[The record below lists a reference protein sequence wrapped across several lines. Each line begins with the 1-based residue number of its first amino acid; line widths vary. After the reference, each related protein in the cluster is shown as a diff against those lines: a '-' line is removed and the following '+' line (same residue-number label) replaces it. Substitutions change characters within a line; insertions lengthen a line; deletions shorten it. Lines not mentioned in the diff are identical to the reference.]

1 MRDRRLEFASE
12 EVAYMARTKQTTD
25 APPPS
30 LAHYEAFV
38 NEVTKQYES
47 LSDRFQQV
55 ARFLTQNPNA
65 VAMQSI
71 NAISEQ
77 CGAHPSILVRFAQ
90 HFGFSGFKQLQT
102 VFQTRLSTAA
112 PGYRERISALDA
124 DLEKTK
130 RKGNL
135 GFLHDL
141 VVRDIATLQEL
152 LNSVSEDDLSR
163 TAKILKD
170 ADTIFIAGQLRSEP
184 IARFLR
190 YVLSMLRMRV
200 VLLDPAGGLAPEM
213 AQVMGPKDVLVAISF
228 RHYAKE
234 VMAIADVAAQNDTP
248 MVIITDSQLSPL
260 AKNAAVLFTVPE
272 DEYSFS
278 RSLAAPMCL
287 TQCIAVSLA
296 AMLQTDEKG
305 APRIPTVTEILRRK
319 P

>member
-1 MRDRRLEFASE
+1 MPRVKKSE
-12 EVAYMARTKQTTD
+12 Q
-25 APPPS
+25 APPRIANYES
-30 LAHYEAFV
+30 LVNAITEA
-38 NEVTKQYES
+38 YPS

-55 ARFLTQNPNA
+55 ARFLTQNSNA

-71 NAISEQ
+71 NTIAEQ

-90 HFGFSGFKQLQT
+90 HFGFSGFKQLQG

-124 DLEKTK
+124 DLERNK
-130 RKGNL
+130 RNGNM

-152 LNSVSEDDLSR
+152 LNSVNEQSLTDAARL
-163 TAKILKD
+163 LKN

-184 IARFLR
+184 IAAFLR
-190 YVLSMLRMRV
+190 YVLSMLRRRV
-200 VLLDPAGGLAPEM
+200 IFLDPAGGLAPEM
-213 AQVMGPKDVLVAISF
+213 AQVMGKKDVLVGISF

-234 VMAIADVAAQNDTP
+234 VVAIADVAAANGTP
-248 MVIITDSQLSPL
+248 IVTITDSQLSPL

-278 RSLAAPMCL
+278 RSLAAPMCI
-287 TQCIAVSLA
+287 TQCIAIALA
-296 AMLQTDEKG
+296 ASLQDDSENT
-305 APRIPTVTEILRRK
+305 PHIPTVTENQRRK
-319 P
+319 V

>member
-1 MRDRRLEFASE
+1 MP
-12 EVAYMARTKQTTD
+12 RTKQTTV
-25 APPPS
+25 APVS

-55 ARFLTQNPNA
+55 ARFLTQNPNII
-65 VAMQSI
+65 AMQSI
-71 NAISEQ
+71 NTIAEQ
-77 CGAHPSILVRFAQ
+77 CGMHPSILVRFAQ
-90 HFGFSGFKQLQT
+90 HFGFTGFKQLQT

-124 DLEKTK
+124 DLEKSR

-152 LNSVSEDDLSR
+152 LNAVTEKDLA
-163 TAKILKD
+163 TAAKALKN
-170 ADTIFIAGQLRSEP
+170 AETIFIAGQLRSEP
-184 IARFLR
+184 IAQFLR
-190 YVLSMLRMRV
+190 YVLSMLRRKV
-200 VLLDPAGGLAPEM
+200 VLLDSAGGLSQEI
-213 AQVMGPKDVLVAISF
+213 AQVMGPKDALIAISF

-234 VMAIADVAAQNDTP
+234 VVAIAEIAAQNGTP
-248 MVIITDSQLSPL
+248 RVIITDSQLSPI
-260 AKNAAVLFTVPE
+260 AKNATVLFTVPE

-287 TQCIAVSLA
+287 TQSIAVSLA
-296 AMLQTDEKG
+296 ALLQDDKSTS
-305 APRIPTVTEILRRK
+305 PQIPTVTGNLRRK
-319 P
+319 S

>member
-1 MRDRRLEFASE
+1 
-12 EVAYMARTKQTTD
+12 MARTRKTAEEPRMLANYESVINQITD
-25 APPPS
+25 AYP
-30 LAHYEAFV
+30 
-38 NEVTKQYES
+38 T
-47 LSDRFQQV
+47 LSDQFQQV
-55 ARFLTQNPNA
+55 ARFLTQNPNI

-71 NAISEQ
+71 NAIAED

-130 RKGNL
+130 KKGNL

-152 LNSVSEDDLSR
+152 LNAVTEKDLTDAAR
-163 TAKILKD
+163 ALKK
-170 ADTIFIAGQLRSEP
+170 ANTIFIAGQLRSEP
-184 IARFLR
+184 IAQFLR
-190 YVLSMLRMRV
+190 YVLSMLRRKV
-200 VLLDPAGGLAPEM
+200 VLLDSSGGLAQEM
-213 AQVMGPKDVLVAISF
+213 AQVMGPGDVLVSIAF

-234 VMAIADVAAQNDTP
+234 VVAITEIAEQNGTP
-248 MVIITDSQLSPL
+248 TVVITDSQLSPI
-260 AKNAAVLFTVPE
+260 AKNASVLFTVPE

-287 TQCIAVSLA
+287 TQGIAVSLA
-296 AMLQTDEKG
+296 ALLQEDKT
-305 APRIPTVTEILRRK
+305 ASPQIPTVTGNLRRK
-319 P
+319 A

>member
-1 MRDRRLEFASE
+1 MPR
-12 EVAYMARTKQTTD
+12 VKQAAD
-25 APPPS
+25 APTKHANHES
-30 LAHYEAFV
+30 LV
-38 NEVTKQYES
+38 NEITAAYPQ

-55 ARFLTQNPNA
+55 ARFLTQNPNI

-71 NAISEQ
+71 NTIAEQ

-90 HFGFSGFKQLQT
+90 HFGYTGFKQLQS

-124 DLEKTK
+124 DLEKSR

-135 GFLHDL
+135 GFMHDL

-152 LNSVSEDDLSR
+152 LNAVTEKDL
-163 TAKILKD
+163 TDAAKALKK
-170 ADTIFIAGQLRSEP
+170 ADTIFIVGQLRSEP
-184 IARFLR
+184 IAQFLR
-190 YVLSMLRMRV
+190 YVLSMLQRRV
-200 VLLDPAGGLAPEM
+200 ILLDSAGGLAQEM

-234 VMAIADVAAQNDTP
+234 VVAITDIAAQNGTP
-248 MVIITDSQLSPL
+248 LVSITDSQLSPI

-296 AMLQTDEKG
+296 ALLQEDKSESPK
-305 APRIPTVTEILRRK
+305 IPTVTGNLRRK
-319 P
+319 T

>member
-1 MRDRRLEFASE
+1 MP
-12 EVAYMARTKQTTD
+12 RTKETTE
-25 APPPS
+25 PPVQ
-30 LAHYEAFV
+30 LAHYEGFV
-38 NEVTKQYES
+38 NEVTKQYDS

-55 ARFLTQNPNA
+55 ARFITQNPNI

-71 NAISEQ
+71 NVIAEQ

-90 HFGFSGFKQLQT
+90 HFGFSGFKQLQA

-130 RKGNL
+130 KNGNL

-141 VVRDIATLQEL
+141 VVRDIATLQGL
-152 LNSVSEDDLSR
+152 LNTVSEENL
-163 TAKILKD
+163 TQAATVLNN
-170 ADTIFIAGQLRSEP
+170 ADTIFIVGQLRSEP

-190 YVLSMLRMRV
+190 YVLSMLRRRV

-234 VMAIADVAAQNDTP
+234 VIAIADVAAQNDTP
-248 MVIITDSQLSPL
+248 MVAITDSQLSPL
-260 AKNAAVLFTVPE
+260 AKSATVLFTVPE

-296 AMLQTDEKG
+296 AMLQADDKDN
-305 APRIPTVTEILRRK
+305 PRIPTVTGNLRRK
-319 P
+319 S

>member
-1 MRDRRLEFASE
+1 MP
-12 EVAYMARTKQTTD
+12 RTKETTE
-25 APPPS
+25 PPVQ
-30 LAHYEAFV
+30 LAHYEGFV
-38 NEVTKQYES
+38 NEVTKQYDS

-55 ARFLTQNPNA
+55 ARFITQNPNV

-71 NAISEQ
+71 NVIAEQ

-90 HFGFSGFKQLQT
+90 HFGFSGFKQLQA

-130 RKGNL
+130 KNGNL

-141 VVRDIATLQEL
+141 VVRDIATLQGL
-152 LNSVSEDDLSR
+152 LNTVSEENL
-163 TAKILKD
+163 TQAATVLNN
-170 ADTIFIAGQLRSEP
+170 ADTIFIVGQLRSEP

-190 YVLSMLRMRV
+190 YVLSMLRRRV

-234 VMAIADVAAQNDTP
+234 VIAIADVAAQNDTP
-248 MVIITDSQLSPL
+248 MVAITDSQLSPL
-260 AKNAAVLFTVPE
+260 AKSAAVLFTVPE

-296 AMLQTDEKG
+296 AMLQADDKDN
-305 APRIPTVTEILRRK
+305 PRIPTVTGNLRRK
-319 P
+319 S

>member
-1 MRDRRLEFASE
+1 MPRVKKSE
-12 EVAYMARTKQTTD
+12 QTLPPIANYESFINAVTEAY
-25 APPPS
+25 P
-30 LAHYEAFV
+30 
-38 NEVTKQYES
+38 S

-55 ARFLTQNPNA
+55 ARFLTQNSNA

-71 NAISEQ
+71 NTIAEQ

-90 HFGFSGFKQLQT
+90 HFGFSGFKQLQG

-124 DLEKTK
+124 DLEKNK

-152 LNSVSEDDLSR
+152 LNAVTEKSLADA
-163 TAKILKD
+163 AKLLKN

-184 IARFLR
+184 IAGFLR
-190 YVLSMLRMRV
+190 YVLSMLRRRV
-200 VLLDPAGGLAPEM
+200 ILLDPSGGLAPEM
-213 AQVMGPKDVLVAISF
+213 AQVMGKKDVLVAISF

-234 VMAIADVAAQNDTP
+234 VVAIADVAAGNGTP
-248 MVIITDSQLSPL
+248 MVAITDSQLSPL

-278 RSLAAPMCL
+278 RSLAAPMCIA
-287 TQCIAVSLA
+287 QCIAIAMA
-296 AMLQTDEKG
+296 ALLQEDSEAT
-305 APRIPTVTEILRRK
+305 PHIPTVTENQRRK
-319 P
+319 S

>member
-1 MRDRRLEFASE
+1 MPRVKQATEASIPLMNHE
-12 EVAYMARTKQTTD
+12 
-25 APPPS
+25 S
-30 LAHYEAFV
+30 LV
-38 NEVTKQYES
+38 NEITAAYPS

-55 ARFLTQNPNA
+55 ARFLTQNPNI

-71 NAISEQ
+71 NTIAEQ

-90 HFGFSGFKQLQT
+90 HFGFTGFKQLQT

-124 DLEKTK
+124 DLEKSR

-152 LNSVSEDDLSR
+152 LTTVTEKDFADA
-163 TAKILKD
+163 AKTLRK
-170 ADTIFIAGQLRSEP
+170 AETIFIAGQLRSEP
-184 IARFLR
+184 IAEFLR
-190 YVLSMLRMRV
+190 YVLSMLRRKV
-200 VLLDPAGGLAPEM
+200 ILLDSAGGLSQEI
-213 AQVMGPKDVLVAISF
+213 AQVMGPKDALVAISF

-234 VMAIADVAAQNDTP
+234 VVAITEIAAANGTP
-248 MVIITDSQLSPL
+248 MVAITDSQLSPI
-260 AKNAAVLFTVPE
+260 AKSAAVLFTVPE

-296 AMLQTDEKG
+296 ALLQDDKS
-305 APRIPTVTEILRRK
+305 ASPQIPTVTGNLRRK
-319 P
+319 H

>member
-1 MRDRRLEFASE
+1 MP
-12 EVAYMARTKQTTD
+12 RTKQTTE
-25 APPPS
+25 PPAN
-30 LAHYEAFV
+30 LANYESFV
-38 NEVTKQYES
+38 NEITKAYPT
-47 LSDRFQQV
+47 LSERFQQV
-55 ARFLTQNPNA
+55 ARYLTQNPNV

-71 NAISEQ
+71 NFIAEQ

-90 HFGFSGFKQLQT
+90 NFGFSGFKQLQS

-130 RKGNL
+130 KKGNL

-141 VVRDIATLQEL
+141 VVRDIATLQEML
-152 LNSVSEDDLSR
+152 GSVTEDDLQR
-163 TAKILKD
+163 AAEVLKD

-190 YVLSMLRMRV
+190 YVLSMLRRRV

-213 AQVMGPKDVLVAISF
+213 AQVMGPKDVLVAIAF

-234 VMAIADVAAQNDTP
+234 VVAIADVAAQNGAP
-248 MVIITDSQLSPL
+248 MVAITDSQLSPL

-278 RSLAAPMCL
+278 RSLAAPICL

-296 AMLQTDEKG
+296 AMLQVDESG
-305 APRIPTVTEILRRK
+305 APRIPTVTENLRRK
-319 P
+319 S

>member
-1 MRDRRLEFASE
+1 MP
-12 EVAYMARTKQTTD
+12 RTKETTE
-25 APPPS
+25 PPVQ
-30 LAHYEAFV
+30 LAHYEGFV
-38 NEVTKQYES
+38 NEVTKQYDN

-55 ARFLTQNPNA
+55 ARFITQNPNV

-71 NAISEQ
+71 NVIAEQ

-90 HFGFSGFKQLQT
+90 HFGFSGFKQLQA

-130 RKGNL
+130 KNGNL

-141 VVRDIATLQEL
+141 VVRDIATLQGL
-152 LNSVSEDDLSR
+152 LNTVSEENLSQAA
-163 TAKILKD
+163 TVLND
-170 ADTIFIAGQLRSEP
+170 ADTIFIVGQLRSEP

-190 YVLSMLRMRV
+190 YVLSMLRRRV

-213 AQVMGPKDVLVAISF
+213 AQVMGPRDVLVAISF

-234 VMAIADVAAQNDTP
+234 VIAIADVAAQNGTP
-248 MVIITDSQLSPL
+248 MVAITDSQLSPL
-260 AKNAAVLFTVPE
+260 AKGAAVLFTVPE

-296 AMLQTDEKG
+296 AMLQTNDKD
-305 APRIPTVTEILRRK
+305 APRIPTVTGNLRRK

>member
-1 MRDRRLEFASE
+1 MPRVKKSE
-12 EVAYMARTKQTTD
+12 Q
-25 APPPS
+25 APPRIANYES
-30 LAHYEAFV
+30 LVNAITEA
-38 NEVTKQYES
+38 YPS

-55 ARFLTQNPNA
+55 ARFLTQNSNA

-71 NAISEQ
+71 NTIAEQ

-90 HFGFSGFKQLQT
+90 HFGFSGFKQLQG

-124 DLEKTK
+124 DLERNK
-130 RKGNL
+130 RNGNM

-152 LNSVSEDDLSR
+152 LNSVNEQSLTDAARL
-163 TAKILKD
+163 LKN

-184 IARFLR
+184 IAAFLR
-190 YVLSMLRMRV
+190 YVLSMLRRRV
-200 VLLDPAGGLAPEM
+200 ILLDPAGGLAPEM
-213 AQVMGPKDVLVAISF
+213 AQVMGKKDVLVGISF

-234 VMAIADVAAQNDTP
+234 VVAIADVAAANGTP
-248 MVIITDSQLSPL
+248 IVTITDSQLSPL

-278 RSLAAPMCL
+278 RSLAAPMCI
-287 TQCIAVSLA
+287 TQCIAIALA
-296 AMLQTDEKG
+296 ASLQDDSENT
-305 APRIPTVTEILRRK
+305 PHIPTVTENQRRK
-319 P
+319 V

>member
-1 MRDRRLEFASE
+1 
-12 EVAYMARTKQTTD
+12 MARIKRTAETPENLMNYEGFVDKVTD
-25 APPPS
+25 SYP
-30 LAHYEAFV
+30 
-38 NEVTKQYES
+38 S

-55 ARFLTQNPNA
+55 ARFLTQNPNII
-65 VAMQSI
+65 AMQSI
-71 NAISEQ
+71 NTIAQQ

-90 HFGFSGFKQLQT
+90 SFGFTGFKQLQS

-130 RKGNL
+130 RKGNQ

-152 LNSVSEDDLSR
+152 LTSVTEKDLASA
-163 TAKILKD
+163 AKALKK

-184 IARFLR
+184 IAQFLR
-190 YVLSMLRMRV
+190 YVLSMLRRKV
-200 VLLDPAGGLAPEM
+200 VLLDSAGGLAQEI
-213 AQVMGPKDVLVAISF
+213 AQVMGPNDVLVAIAF

-234 VMAIADVAAQNDTP
+234 VVAITDIAALNATP
-248 MVIITDSQLSPL
+248 MVVITDSQLSPI
-260 AKNAAVLFTVPE
+260 AKNASVLFTVPE

-296 AMLQTDEKG
+296 ALLQDDKS
-305 APRIPTVTEILRRK
+305 ASPQIPTVTGNLRRK
-319 P
+319 S

>member
-1 MRDRRLEFASE
+1 
-12 EVAYMARTKQTTD
+12 MARTRKTAEEPRMLANYESVINQITD
-25 APPPS
+25 AYP
-30 LAHYEAFV
+30 
-38 NEVTKQYES
+38 T

-55 ARFLTQNPNA
+55 ARFLTQNPNI

-71 NAISEQ
+71 NAIAED

-130 RKGNL
+130 KKGNL

-152 LNSVSEDDLSR
+152 LNAVTEKDLTDAAR
-163 TAKILKD
+163 ALKK
-170 ADTIFIAGQLRSEP
+170 ANTIFIAGQLRSEP
-184 IARFLR
+184 IAQFLR
-190 YVLSMLRMRV
+190 YVLSMLRRKV
-200 VLLDPAGGLAPEM
+200 VLLDSSGGLAQEM
-213 AQVMGPKDVLVAISF
+213 AQVMGPGDVLVSIAF

-234 VMAIADVAAQNDTP
+234 VVAITEIAEQNGTP
-248 MVIITDSQLSPL
+248 TVVITDSQLSPI
-260 AKNAAVLFTVPE
+260 AKNASVLFTVPE

-287 TQCIAVSLA
+287 TQGIAVSLA
-296 AMLQTDEKG
+296 ALLQEDKT
-305 APRIPTVTEILRRK
+305 ASPQIPTVTGNLRRK
-319 P
+319 A

>member
-1 MRDRRLEFASE
+1 MP
-12 EVAYMARTKQTTD
+12 RTKDTTE
-25 APPPS
+25 PPVQ
-30 LAHYEAFV
+30 LAHYEGFV
-38 NEVTKQYES
+38 NEVTKQYDS

-55 ARFLTQNPNA
+55 ARFITQNPNV

-71 NAISEQ
+71 NVIAEQ

-130 RKGNL
+130 KNGNL

-141 VVRDIATLQEL
+141 VVRDIATLQGL
-152 LNSVSEDDLSR
+152 LNTVTEENL
-163 TAKILKD
+163 TQAATVLNN
-170 ADTIFIAGQLRSEP
+170 ADTIFIVGQLRSEP

-190 YVLSMLRMRV
+190 YVLSMLRRRV

-234 VMAIADVAAQNDTP
+234 VIAIADVAAQNNTP
-248 MVIITDSQLSPL
+248 MVAITDSQLSPL

-296 AMLQTDEKG
+296 AMLQADDKDN
-305 APRIPTVTEILRRK
+305 PRIPTVTGNLRRK
-319 P
+319 S

>member
-1 MRDRRLEFASE
+1 
-12 EVAYMARTKQTTD
+12 MARTKKTAEEPQTLANYESVINQITD
-25 APPPS
+25 AYP
-30 LAHYEAFV
+30 
-38 NEVTKQYES
+38 T

-55 ARFLTQNPNA
+55 ARFLMQNPNV

-71 NAISEQ
+71 NAIAED

-130 RKGNL
+130 KKGNL

-152 LNSVSEDDLSR
+152 LNAVTEKDLAEA
-163 TAKILKD
+163 AKALKR

-184 IARFLR
+184 IAQFLR
-190 YVLSMLRMRV
+190 YVLSMLRRKV
-200 VLLDPAGGLAPEM
+200 VLLDSAGGLAQEI
-213 AQVMGPKDVLVAISF
+213 AQVMGPGDVLVSIAF

-234 VMAIADVAAQNDTP
+234 VVAITEIAEQNGTP
-248 MVIITDSQLSPL
+248 TVVITDSQLSPI
-260 AKNAAVLFTVPE
+260 AKNASVLFTVPE

-287 TQCIAVSLA
+287 TQGIAVSLA
-296 AMLQTDEKG
+296 ALLQEDKT
-305 APRIPTVTEILRRK
+305 ASPQIPTVTGNLRRK

>member
-1 MRDRRLEFASE
+1 
-12 EVAYMARTKQTTD
+12 MARTKQTTE
-25 APPPS
+25 APVN
-30 LAHYEAFV
+30 LAHYEGFV

-47 LSDRFQQV
+47 LSERFQQV
-55 ARFLTQNPNA
+55 ARFLTQNPNV

-71 NAISEQ
+71 NTIAEQ

-90 HFGFSGFKQLQT
+90 HFGFSGFKQLQA

-130 RKGNL
+130 GKGNL

-152 LNSVSEDDLSR
+152 LNSVSESDLDR
-163 TAKILKD
+163 AAEFLKN

-190 YVLSMLRMRV
+190 YVLSMLRRRV

-213 AQVMGPKDVLVAISF
+213 AQVMGSKDVLVAISF

-234 VMAIADVAAQNDTP
+234 VMAIADVAAQNETP
-248 MVIITDSQLSPL
+248 MVAITDSQLSPL
-260 AKNAAVLFTVPE
+260 AKSASVLFTVPE

-296 AMLQTDEKG
+296 AMLQVDEKG
-305 APRIPTVTEILRRK
+305 PPRIPTVTENLRRK

>member
-1 MRDRRLEFASE
+1 MP
-12 EVAYMARTKQTTD
+12 RTKKQTTE
-25 APPPS
+25 APVN
-30 LAHYEAFV
+30 LAHYEGFV
-38 NEVTKQYES
+38 NEVTSQYPN
-47 LSDRFQQV
+47 LSERYQQV
-55 ARFLTQNPNA
+55 ARFLTQNPNI

-71 NAISEQ
+71 NAIAEQ

-90 HFGFSGFKQLQT
+90 HFGFSGFKQLQA

-130 RKGNL
+130 KKGNL

-152 LNSVSEDDLSR
+152 LNSISEADLSQS
-163 TAKILKD
+163 AKILKD

-190 YVLSMLRMRV
+190 YVLSMLRRRV
-200 VLLDPAGGLAPEM
+200 VLLDPSGGLAPEM

-234 VMAIADVAAQNDTP
+234 VVAIADVAAQNGTP
-248 MVIITDSQLSPL
+248 MVAITDSQLSPL
-260 AKNAAVLFTVPE
+260 AKSAAVLFTVPE

-296 AMLQTDEKG
+296 AMLQADDPG
-305 APRIPTVTEILRRK
+305 SPRIPTVTENLRRK
-319 P
+319 A

>member
-1 MRDRRLEFASE
+1 MGAAS
-12 EVAYMARTKQTTD
+12 MPRTKEKTE
-25 APPPS
+25 PPVQ
-30 LAHYEAFV
+30 LAHYEGFV
-38 NEVTKQYES
+38 NEVTKQYDN

-55 ARFLTQNPNA
+55 ARFITQNPNV

-71 NAISEQ
+71 NVIAEQ

-90 HFGFSGFKQLQT
+90 HFGFSGFKQLQA

-130 RKGNL
+130 KNGNL

-141 VVRDIATLQEL
+141 VVRDIATLQGL
-152 LNSVSEDDLSR
+152 LNTVSEENL
-163 TAKILKD
+163 TQAATVLNN
-170 ADTIFIAGQLRSEP
+170 ADTIFIVGQLRSEP

-190 YVLSMLRMRV
+190 YVLSMLRRRV

-234 VMAIADVAAQNDTP
+234 VIAIADVAAQNGTP
-248 MVIITDSQLSPL
+248 MVAITDSQLSPL
-260 AKNAAVLFTVPE
+260 AKSAAVLFTVPE

-296 AMLQTDEKG
+296 AMLQGDDKDD
-305 APRIPTVTEILRRK
+305 PRIPTVTGNLRRK
-319 P
+319 S

>member
-1 MRDRRLEFASE
+1 MPR
-12 EVAYMARTKQTTD
+12 VKQTTE
-25 APPPS
+25 PS
-30 LAHYEAFV
+30 MPLMNYEGLV
-38 NEVTKQYES
+38 NEITSAYPS

-55 ARFLTQNPNA
+55 ARFLTQNPNI

-71 NAISEQ
+71 NAIAEQ

-90 HFGFSGFKQLQT
+90 HFGFTGFKQLQT

-124 DLEKTK
+124 DLEKSR

-152 LNSVSEDDLSR
+152 LTSVTENDL
-163 TAKILKD
+163 AKAAKVLKS
-170 ADTIFIAGQLRSEP
+170 AETIFIAGQLRSEP
-184 IARFLR
+184 IAEFLR
-190 YVLSMLRMRV
+190 YVLSMLRRKV
-200 VLLDPAGGLAPEM
+200 ILLDSAGGLSQEI
-213 AQVMGPKDVLVAISF
+213 AQVMGPKDALVAISF

-234 VMAIADVAAQNDTP
+234 VVAIAEIAGQNGTST
-248 MVIITDSQLSPL
+248 VVITDSQLSPI
-260 AKNAAVLFTVPE
+260 AKGATVLFTVPE

-287 TQCIAVSLA
+287 TQAIAVSLA
-296 AMLQTDEKG
+296 ALLQEDKT
-305 APRIPTVTEILRRK
+305 ASPQIPTVTGNLRRK
-319 P
+319 T

>member
-1 MRDRRLEFASE
+1 
-12 EVAYMARTKQTTD
+12 MARTRKMAEEPRMLANYESVINQITD
-25 APPPS
+25 AYP
-30 LAHYEAFV
+30 
-38 NEVTKQYES
+38 T

-55 ARFLTQNPNA
+55 ARFLTQNPNI

-71 NAISEQ
+71 NAIAED

-130 RKGNL
+130 KKGNL

-152 LNSVSEDDLSR
+152 LNAVTEKDLTDAAR
-163 TAKILKD
+163 ALKK
-170 ADTIFIAGQLRSEP
+170 ANTIFIAGQLRSEP
-184 IARFLR
+184 IAQFLR
-190 YVLSMLRMRV
+190 YVLSMLRRKV
-200 VLLDPAGGLAPEM
+200 VLLDSSGGLAQEM
-213 AQVMGPKDVLVAISF
+213 AQVMGPGDVLVSIAF

-234 VMAIADVAAQNDTP
+234 VVAITEIAEQNGTP
-248 MVIITDSQLSPL
+248 TVVITDSQLSPI
-260 AKNAAVLFTVPE
+260 AKNASVLFTVPE

-287 TQCIAVSLA
+287 TQGIAVSLA
-296 AMLQTDEKG
+296 ALLQEDKT
-305 APRIPTVTEILRRK
+305 ASPQIPTVTGNLRRK
-319 P
+319 A

>member
-1 MRDRRLEFASE
+1 MP
-12 EVAYMARTKQTTD
+12 RTKQTTE
-25 APPPS
+25 PPAN
-30 LAHYEAFV
+30 LANYEGFV
-38 NEVTKQYES
+38 NEITKAYPT
-47 LSDRFQQV
+47 LSERFQQV
-55 ARFLTQNPNA
+55 ARYLTQNPNV

-71 NAISEQ
+71 NFIAEQ

-90 HFGFSGFKQLQT
+90 SFGFSGFKQLQT

-130 RKGNL
+130 KKGNL

-152 LNSVSEDDLSR
+152 LGSVTEEDLQR
-163 TAKILKD
+163 AAEILKD

-190 YVLSMLRMRV
+190 YVLSMLRRRV

-213 AQVMGPKDVLVAISF
+213 AQVMGPKDVLVAIAF

-234 VMAIADVAAQNDTP
+234 VVAIADVAAQNGSP
-248 MVIITDSQLSPL
+248 MVAITDSQLSPL

-278 RSLAAPMCL
+278 RSLAAPICL

-296 AMLQTDEKG
+296 ALLQTAEDG
-305 APRIPTVTEILRRK
+305 APRIPTVTENLRRK

>member
-1 MRDRRLEFASE
+1 MPRVKKSE
-12 EVAYMARTKQTTD
+12 Q
-25 APPPS
+25 APPRIANYES
-30 LAHYEAFV
+30 LVNAITEA
-38 NEVTKQYES
+38 YPS

-55 ARFLTQNPNA
+55 ARFLTQNSNA

-71 NAISEQ
+71 NTIAEQ

-90 HFGFSGFKQLQT
+90 HFGFSGFKQLQG

-124 DLEKTK
+124 DLEKNK
-130 RKGNL
+130 RNGNM

-152 LNSVSEDDLSR
+152 LNSVNEQSLSDAAR
-163 TAKILKD
+163 LLKN

-184 IARFLR
+184 IAGFLR
-190 YVLSMLRMRV
+190 YVLSMLRRRV
-200 VLLDPAGGLAPEM
+200 ILLDPAGGLAPEM
-213 AQVMGPKDVLVAISF
+213 AQVMGKKDVLVGISF

-234 VMAIADVAAQNDTP
+234 VVAIADVAAANGTP
-248 MVIITDSQLSPL
+248 IVTITDSQLSPL

-278 RSLAAPMCL
+278 RSLAAPMCI
-287 TQCIAVSLA
+287 TQCIAIALA
-296 AMLQTDEKG
+296 ASLQDDSENT
-305 APRIPTVTEILRRK
+305 PHIPTVTENQRRK
-319 P
+319 V

>member
-1 MRDRRLEFASE
+1 MPRVKQATEASIPLMNHE
-12 EVAYMARTKQTTD
+12 
-25 APPPS
+25 S
-30 LAHYEAFV
+30 LV
-38 NEVTKQYES
+38 NEITAAYPS

-55 ARFLTQNPNA
+55 ARFLTQNPNI

-71 NAISEQ
+71 NTIAEQ

-90 HFGFSGFKQLQT
+90 HFGFTGFKQLQT

-124 DLEKTK
+124 DLEKSR

-152 LNSVSEDDLSR
+152 LTTVTEKDFADA
-163 TAKILKD
+163 AKTLKK
-170 ADTIFIAGQLRSEP
+170 AETIFIAGQLRSEP
-184 IARFLR
+184 IAEFLR
-190 YVLSMLRMRV
+190 YVLSMLRRKV
-200 VLLDPAGGLAPEM
+200 ILLDSAGGLSQEI
-213 AQVMGPKDVLVAISF
+213 AQVMGPKDALVAISF

-234 VMAIADVAAQNDTP
+234 VVAITEIAAANGTP
-248 MVIITDSQLSPL
+248 MVAITDSQLSPI
-260 AKNAAVLFTVPE
+260 AKSAAVLFTVPE

-296 AMLQTDEKG
+296 ALLQDDKS
-305 APRIPTVTEILRRK
+305 ASPQIPTVTGNLRRK
-319 P
+319 H